1 MKQNLNE
8 SNNELSTLTRR
19 IAVHYGRENQLGKL
33 EEELT
38 EALEALRAFREEET
52 KNNLLHLAEELAD
65 VRIMSDQVMFLHGME
80 DAELTFRSLKVARQI
95 SRMGATPSDIAEE
108 ATAYF
113 LKKDAASL

>member
-8 SNNELSTLTRR
+8 SNDELSTLTRR

-38 EALEALRAFREEET
+38 EALEALRDFREEET

-95 SRMGATPSDIAEE
+95 NRMGTTPEQLTKDVTEF
-108 ATAYF
+108 F
-113 LKKDAASL
+113 LKKDADSL